1 MLLLSACAASTPAST
16 PTSSDSPRSPTGRF
30 QTTSPLPTSS
40 SPSGVPTTVPD
51 ARLAAIRG
59 ALTARGVTTD
69 QLRVVSAESVTFN
82 DGSLG
87 CPTPGVQYTQAQ
99 VEGMRVVV
107 EADARQFDFR
117 FGRTDTPTLCENPG
131 PRSTSSNR

>member
-1 MLLLSACAASTPAST
+1 M
-16 PTSSDSPRSPTGRF
+16 TG
-30 QTTSPLPTSS
+30 S
-40 SPSGVPTTVPD
+40 SPSAGTGRPPFRTAPQLPDRGTPSPGADATPTPTQW
-51 ARLAAIRG
+51 AAI
-59 ALTARGVTTD
+59 LTDLAERGVATAD
-69 QLRVVSAESVTFN
+69 VELVSARQVTWN